1 MIKKKSPFYPKL
13 FESFREIEGVNVAST
28 SCGLKKNKKD
38 DLVLIKFDRSCDII
52 SYLTTSKTPGE
63 PVKWNKKIRKIQ
75 KVSII
80 LINSGNANVF
90 TGREGAR
97 SIERIINYL
106 SKTLN
111 LKKNEIYLASTGIIG
126 EPLDEKKIIKSL
138 PNLLK
143 NLSNSKSSW
152 FKAANAITTTD
163 TFPKLKSTAY
173 KKNNKK
179 IIING
184 FAKGSGMIEPN
195 MATMLAFIFT
205 NFKIDLR
212 KDKND
217 MKNILN
223 ETFNSI
229 SVDGEMSTS
238 DMVLIVSNISNNHNY
253 ERSKKKFLGNI
264 RDLMLD
270 LAKQI
275 VKDGEGCSKFISINV
290 RNANNK
296 KDAIKISKKI
306 ANSVL
311 FKTAMFGCDSNW
323 GRIIMAI
330 GKCSIKVPEKNIS
343 ISFGPNQIIKN
354 GKICNLNQKTIKK
367 YLFKKE
373 IKLDIDLSSGK
384 ECHEVW
390 TTDLTNEYINI
401 NSDYR
406 S

>member
-1 MIKKKSPFYPKL
+1 M
-13 FESFREIEGVNVAST
+13 
-28 SCGLKKNKKD
+28 
-38 DLVLIKFDRSCDII
+38 
-52 SYLTTSKTPGE
+52 
-63 PVKWNKKIRKIQ
+63 
-75 KVSII
+75 
-80 LINSGNANVF
+80 
-90 TGREGAR
+90 
-97 SIERIINYL
+97 

-212 KDKND
+212 KDN
-217 MKNILN
+217 LN

-296 KDAIKISKKI
+296 KDAIEISKKI

>member
-13 FESFREIEGVNVAST
+13 FESFHEIEGVNVAST

-143 NLSNSKSSW
+143 NLSNNKSSW

-205 NFKIDLR
+205 NFKIDPR
-212 KDKND
+212 EDKND

-296 KDAIKISKKI
+296 KDAIEISKKI

-343 ISFGPNQIIKN
+343 ISFGPNKIIRN
-354 GKICNLNQKTIKK
+354 GKICNLNEKTLKK
-367 YLFKKE
+367 YLLKKE

>member
-1 MIKKKSPFYPKL
+1 
-13 FESFREIEGVNVAST
+13 
-28 SCGLKKNKKD
+28 
-38 DLVLIKFDRSCDII
+38 
-52 SYLTTSKTPGE
+52 
-63 PVKWNKKIRKIQ
+63 
-75 KVSII
+75 
-80 LINSGNANVF
+80 
-90 TGREGAR
+90 
-97 SIERIINYL
+97 
-106 SKTLN
+106 
-111 LKKNEIYLASTGIIG
+111 
-126 EPLDEKKIIKSL
+126 
-138 PNLLK
+138 
-143 NLSNSKSSW
+143 
-152 FKAANAITTTD
+152 
-163 TFPKLKSTAY
+163 
-173 KKNNKK
+173 
-179 IIING
+179 
-184 FAKGSGMIEPN
+184 MIEPN

-205 NFKIDLR
+205 NYKIDLR

-296 KDAIKISKKI
+296 KDAIEISKKI

-343 ISFGPNQIIKN
+343 ISFGPNKIIKN
-354 GKICNLNQKTIKK
+354 GKICNLNEKTVKK
-367 YLFKKE
+367 YLLKKE

-384 ECHEVW
+384 ESHEVW

>member
-13 FESFREIEGVNVAST
+13 FENFNEIEGVNVAST
-28 SCGLKKNKKD
+28 SCGLKNNKKD
-38 DLVLIKFDRSCDII
+38 DLVLIKFDSSCDII

-90 TGREGAR
+90 TGREGAK

-111 LKKNEIYLASTGIIG
+111 IKKNEIYLASTGVIG
-126 EPLDEKKIIKSL
+126 ETLDEKKIIKSL

-143 NLSNSKSSW
+143 NLSNNKSSW

-163 TFPKLKSTAY
+163 TFPKLKSITY
-173 KKNNKK
+173 EKNNKK

-205 NFKIDLR
+205 NFRIDLR
-212 KDKND
+212 KDKKV

-223 ETFNSI
+223 DTFNSI

-238 DMVLIVSNISNNHNY
+238 DMVLIVSNISNNNNY
-253 ERSKKKFLGNI
+253 KISKKKFLGNI
-264 RDLMLD
+264 KDLMLD

-275 VKDGEGCSKFISINV
+275 VRDGEGCSKFISITV
-290 RNANNK
+290 RNASNK
-296 KDAIKISKKI
+296 KYAVEISKKI
-306 ANSVL
+306 ANSIL

-343 ISFGPNQIIKN
+343 ISFGPNKIIKN
-354 GKICNLNQKTIKK
+354 GKICNFNEKNIKN
-367 YLFKKE
+367 YLLKKE
-373 IKLDIDLSSGK
+373 IKLDINLSSGK
-384 ECHEVW
+384 ECNEVW
-390 TTDLTNEYINI
+390 TTDLTNEYIKI

>member
-13 FESFREIEGVNVAST
+13 FESFHEIEGVNVAST

-63 PVKWNKKIRKIQ
+63 PVKWNKKIRRIH

-111 LKKNEIYLASTGIIG
+111 LKKNEIYLASTGVIG

-138 PNLLK
+138 PNLLR

-152 FKAANAITTTD
+152 FEAANAITTTD
-163 TFPKLKSTAY
+163 TFPKIKSIAY
-173 KKNNKK
+173 KKNNKQ

-212 KDKND
+212 KDKKA

-223 ETFNSI
+223 QTFNSI

-238 DMVLIVSNISNNHNY
+238 DMVLIVSNISNNYNY

-264 RDLMLD
+264 RNLMLD

-275 VKDGEGCSKFISINV
+275 VKDGEGCSKFISITV
-290 RNANNK
+290 RNANKK
-296 KDAIKISKKI
+296 KDAIEISKKI

-330 GKCSIKVPEKNIS
+330 GKGSIKIPEKKIS
-343 ISFGPNQIIKN
+343 ISFGPYKIIKN
-354 GKICNLNQKTIKK
+354 GKICHLNEKTIKK
-367 YLFKKE
+367 YLSKKE

-384 ECHEVW
+384 ECNEVW